1 MMAQLRRQP
10 QRPQPHSF
18 MSVHRAVLQR
28 KCACGGA
35 TGECESCHKKQ
46 LQAHPANLSAPSSI
60 NDPQSSVSE
69 VPPTVHE
76 VLRTSGQP
84 LGAETRAFMEPRF
97 GHDFSRVRVH
107 SGALAEQSAQDVNA
121 NAYTVGHH
129 IVFGGA
135 QFAPGTDSGRQLLA
149 HELTHV
155 VQQNGETA
163 RGELCLAARHDSHE
177 READRIA
184 PLIMSEPVEQRSRLE
199 TRTSFSQIQRQP
211 ASDDASALTEEE
223 ESQGKTEEDDVHD
236 GDSPVN
242 ATPDTIGSLDDE
254 QSLRG
259 TMLSEADDPSADVVA
274 GPVELQ
280 QDPTQ
285 AKGGGQKSKPKPKP
299 KAPPKKITSID
310 VDLAAQSLT
319 LNWSDGTTEGHK
331 ITSGRGNPNTK
342 DDPCKTQN
350 EKHCTPAGDFTVG
363 ALGNADTAN
372 GEGDKMSWYVGFQEI
387 ADRGIGIHDS
397 QPLKAKPG
405 SHGCVRV
412 GNSAAD
418 DAFAKKINKNVTPG
432 VTVIHVSGKAPTAPW
447 VKATRTKRKK

>member
-1 MMAQLRRQP
+1 L
-10 QRPQPHSF
+10 
-18 MSVHRAVLQR
+18 LQR

-35 TGECESCHKKQ
+35 PGPTGECESCHKKK
-46 LQAHPANLSAPSSI
+46 LQRHRANLSAPSFI
-60 NDPQSSVSE
+60 NHLQSSVSE

-76 VLRTSGQP
+76 ILRSSGQP

-97 GHDFSRVRVH
+97 GHDFSHVRVH
-107 SGALAEQSAQDVNA
+107 SGALAEQSAQDVDA
-121 NAYTVGHH
+121 KAYTVGHH

-155 VQQNGETA
+155 VQQNGESA
-163 RGELCLAARHDSHE
+163 RGELRLAAKHDSYE
-177 READRIA
+177 READRVA
-184 PLIMSEPVEQRSRLE
+184 PLIISEPVEHRSRLE
-199 TRTSFSQIQRQP
+199 TGTSFSQIQRQP
-211 ASDDASALTEEE
+211 AFNDANALTEEE
-223 ESQGKTEEDDVHD
+223 ESQGKANEDDVHD

-242 ATPDTIGSLDDE
+242 ATPDMTGSLDDE
-254 QSLRG
+254 
-259 TMLSEADDPSADVVA
+259 LSEAEDLSADAVA

-280 QDPTQ
+280 QDPTP

-319 LNWSDGTTEGHK
+319 LTWSDGTTEDHK
-331 ITSGRGNPNTK
+331 ITSGRGNPNTR

-350 EKHCTPAGDFTVG
+350 EEHCTPAGDFTVG
-363 ALGNADTAN
+363 ALGDANTAN
-372 GEGDKMSWYVGFQEI
+372 RGGDKMSWYVGFKEI
-387 ADRGIGIHDS
+387 AHRGIGIHDS
-397 QPLKAKPG
+397 QPLKNKPA

-418 DAFAKKINKNVTPG
+418 DAFAKKINKNVTSG
-432 VTVIHVSGKAPTAPW
+432 VTKIHLFGKAPTEPW
-447 VKATRTKRKK
+447 VKAKKKRKK